1 MDPPHDC
8 GWIHFCAALLH
19 YLRQIAVADPIL
31 AVLANTNQNDLDRKT
46 TTLEH
51 NPILTFLHLPSS
63 SKMYGNGRVFYSTL
77 GHTED
82 AWEDPDI
89 RKMYFEAIKWALGL
103 TEGSTV
109 PHARPVTSGQTP

>member
-1 MDPPHDC
+1 LLDYTNNPRIRPADHD
-8 GWIHFCAALLH
+8 F
-19 YLRQIAVADPIL
+19 AVA
-31 AVLANTNQNDLDRKT
+31 R
-46 TTLEH
+46 
-51 NPILTFLHLPSS
+51 

-103 TEGSTV
+103 TEGSTA
-109 PHARPVTSGQTP
+109 PHARPVKSGKTP